1 MTVLLNDESPQLVG
15 PVPEDAPPHQ
25 ASSSVQSRLE
35 SHPPKR
41 ELRWNNIY
49 FNSILPFLYLVMPL
63 RLLMW
68 IVLVSFIEN
77 SSHRQSLF
85 DAGTDSARNVR
96 ATVLFFRPNL
106 HLSLLQF
113 PTKYH
118 IFSKR
123 MPLHIF

>member
-1 MTVLLNDESPQLVG
+1 MTVLLNDESPQLVS

-25 ASSSVQSRLE
+25 ASS

-49 FNSILPFLYLVMPL
+49 FDSILPFLCLVILL
-63 RLLMW
+63 RLPTW

-77 SSHRQSLF
+77 PSHQSLF
-85 DAGTDSARNVR
+85 DASTDSDR

-106 HLSLLQF
+106 HLFLLQF
-113 PTKYH
+113 PTKHH